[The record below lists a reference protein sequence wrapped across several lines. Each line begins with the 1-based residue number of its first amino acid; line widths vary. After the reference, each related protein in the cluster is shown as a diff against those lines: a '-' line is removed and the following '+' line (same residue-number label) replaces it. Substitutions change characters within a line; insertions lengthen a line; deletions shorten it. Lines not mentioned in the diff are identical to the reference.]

1 MSAALLM
8 SVVPVTQK
16 SPPSLPQD
24 PMHGPSSLLQK
35 ETGQDLPL
43 GACQPSSLISP
54 GATQNDWRHSRPP
67 PTNCMARSQ
76 PLPPGEPHTRPG
88 QSSLASAWSCKLAI
102 SQVPEI
108 FIFIQAALRLFFS
121 TNSSHRRWG
130 LGMVGRVCSSH
141 AGKPVCSGCPGWEQG
156 SHLPRE
162 PKSWPL
168 SQSKC

>member
-1 MSAALLM
+1 MGEATWRHHAGPEGWGGHLAPLSRRLLTVILQRDHECGLVDECGP
-8 SVVPVTQK
+8 SHTK

-76 PLPPGEPHTRPG
+76 SLPPGEPHTRPG

-121 TNSSHRRWG
+121 TNSSHRR
-130 LGMVGRVCSSH
+130 
-141 AGKPVCSGCPGWEQG
+141 
-156 SHLPRE
+156 
-162 PKSWPL
+162 
-168 SQSKC
+168 